1 MDKKE
6 IEFICQL
13 HGFAIRVKEIH
24 WNTRD
29 NDEHLLCDEILDG
42 IYELED
48 RFAEC
53 AMGYD
58 GEKFPLKA
66 LVPKIPDAQN
76 LTTVIS
82 AFEKAVSEIAR
93 SVAVNYP
100 HLKEGA
106 SCFADKACL
115 ARERK
120 VEVSSPQA

>member
-6 IEFICQL
+6 IDFICQL

-76 LTTVIS
+76 LTTVMS
-82 AFEKAVSEIAR
+82 AFEKAVSEIAH
-93 SVAVNYP
+93 SVVLKPGLVNI
-100 HLKEGA
+100 LDDMQE
-106 SCFADKACL
+106 FANKYKYRATQ
-115 ARERK
+115 
-120 VEVSSPQA
+120 VG